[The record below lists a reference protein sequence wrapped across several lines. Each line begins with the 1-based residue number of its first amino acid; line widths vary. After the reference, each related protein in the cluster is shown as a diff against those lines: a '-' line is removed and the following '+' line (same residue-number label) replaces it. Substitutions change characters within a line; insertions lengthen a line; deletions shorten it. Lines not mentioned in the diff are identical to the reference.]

1 MIIEGFDGLQPRPD
15 LSVKAANFSIKILEE
30 VAAVKAQLS
39 KKAITSDPPSGD
51 GVSYK
56 MWQAAMRVGAHDL
69 TPMATVAG
77 AVADATADFLQ
88 GFGMTRS
95 IVNNGGDIAI
105 RLAGEEYVNVGVRS
119 DVDRSEFSHR
129 ISVSQASGVGGIC
142 TSGLG
147 GRSFTRGIASAVT
160 VLGET
165 AAIADAAATS
175 VANATY
181 IDHPNII
188 RINADELDPLTDLKG
203 VKITYGV
210 GDLEKEF
217 IETCFNKA
225 LNYANTLVNTGV
237 IVGAV
242 VSIKGQ
248 TRLTDGIESM
258 ISAIR

>member
-1 MIIEGFDGLQPRPD
+1 MIIEGFEGPQPRPD
-15 LSVKAANFSIKILEE
+15 LCVKAANFSIKILEE
-30 VAAVKAQLS
+30 IAAAKAQLS
-39 KKAITSDPPSGD
+39 KTAITSDPPSGD

-56 MWQAAMRVGAHDL
+56 MWQAARRIGAHDL

-77 AVADATADFLQ
+77 AVADATADFLH

-105 RLAGEEYVNVGVRS
+105 RLAGEECVNVGVRS
-119 DVDRSEFSHR
+119 DIDRSEISHR
-129 ISVSQASGVGGIC
+129 ISVSKASGVGGIC

-160 VLGET
+160 VLGVT

-188 RINADELDPLTDLKG
+188 RINADQLDPLTDLKG
-203 VKITYGV
+203 VEITCGV
-210 GDLEKEF
+210 GDLEREF
-217 IETCFNKA
+217 IDKCFSNA
-225 LNYANTLVNTGV
+225 LNYADTLVDQGT

-242 VSIKGQ
+242 VSIKGR
-248 TRLTDGIESM
+248 TRLTNGIKSM
-258 ISAIR
+258 MSASC

>member
-1 MIIEGFDGLQPRPD
+1 MIIEGFEGPRPRPD
-15 LSVKAANFSIKILEE
+15 LCVKAANFSIKILEE
-30 VAAVKAQLS
+30 IAAAKAQLS
-39 KKAITSDPPSGD
+39 KTAITSNPPSGD

-56 MWQAAMRVGAHDL
+56 MWHAARMIGVHDL
-69 TPMATVAG
+69 TPMSTVAG
-77 AVADATADFLQ
+77 AVADATAGFLN

-105 RLAGEEYVNVGVRS
+105 RLSSEECVNVGVRS
-119 DVDRSEFSHR
+119 NVDRPEISHR
-129 ISVSQASGVGGIC
+129 ISVSQDSGVGGIC

-160 VLGET
+160 VLGVT
-165 AAIADAAATS
+165 ATIADAAATA

-203 VKITYGV
+203 VKITYSV
-210 GDLEKEF
+210 GDLEEEF
-217 IETCFNKA
+217 IEASFGKTLK
-225 LNYANTLVNTGV
+225 YANTLVDHGT

-248 TRLTDGIESM
+248 TRLTNGIESI
-258 ISAIR
+258 ISAIF